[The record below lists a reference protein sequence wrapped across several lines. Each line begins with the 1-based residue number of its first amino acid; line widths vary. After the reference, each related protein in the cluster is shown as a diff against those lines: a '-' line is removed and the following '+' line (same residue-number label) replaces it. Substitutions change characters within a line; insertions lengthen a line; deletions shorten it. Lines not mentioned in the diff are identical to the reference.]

1 MTNFTDQRADLP
13 ADQRLGSADQRP
25 ASQWPSGYPSNQDR
39 RQRIKDELLS
49 PRDRADLEDSYGKVI
64 APIIADLLESK
75 AVEMEERWRQAWLK
89 TYKQF
94 FGDSVD
100 AGRDVLLVSREE
112 AADLLGTSLS
122 TVKRMEAAGELPE
135 PIRFNERVVRHRL
148 VDIEAMAK
156 TRLAVWPED

>member
-1 MTNFTDQRADLP
+1 MTDHPTDHP
-13 ADQRLGSADQRP
+13 SATDHPTDQRP
-25 ASQWPSGYPSNQDR
+25 ASKWPSPSNQDR
-39 RQRIKDELLS
+39 RDRIKAELLS
-49 PRDRADLEDSYGKVI
+49 ARDRATLEDSYGKVI
-64 APIIADLLESK
+64 APIIAAMLEAK
-75 AVEMEERWRQAWLK
+75 AVEMEERWRQGWLK

-122 TVKRMEAAGELPE
+122 TVKRMEGNELPE

-148 VDIEAMAK
+148 VDIEALAK
-156 TRLAVWPED
+156 TRLAVWPGD